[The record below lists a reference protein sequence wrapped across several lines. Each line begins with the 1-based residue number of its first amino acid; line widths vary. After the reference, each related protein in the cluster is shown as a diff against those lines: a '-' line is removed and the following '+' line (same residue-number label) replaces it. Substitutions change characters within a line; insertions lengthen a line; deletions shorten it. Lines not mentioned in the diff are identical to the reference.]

1 MKTHSSPPGYS
12 HLHRYAHMHFYAD
25 RLHVNGQTDVHVQGR
40 TEAPAL
46 PMNDQEVG
54 ASTGSGTAVATKA
67 KAFTS

>member
-1 MKTHSSPPGYS
+1 
-12 HLHRYAHMHFYAD
+12 MHFYAD